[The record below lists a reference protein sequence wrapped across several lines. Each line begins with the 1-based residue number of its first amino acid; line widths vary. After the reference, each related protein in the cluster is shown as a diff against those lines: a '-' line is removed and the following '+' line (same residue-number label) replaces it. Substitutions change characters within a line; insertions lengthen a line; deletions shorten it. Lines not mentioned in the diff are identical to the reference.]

1 MTASDTPPAG
11 NPAKDTAW
19 DPAPI
24 CRWLLTEGRMLE
36 DLDAVTAALGQRMKA
51 AGAPVWRLRLS
62 MRVLHPL
69 TTAISA
75 VWEDGTRVAEHITTT
90 HGLEAQ
96 PAYKGSPM
104 ARINE
109 TSQPYRKR
117 LEDDLGPEDHIV
129 LHELKARG
137 VTDYYGLRVLFR
149 SGNGCIPV
157 FNTCRPG
164 GFTDS
169 DIAAFHRISD
179 TLAPIAEV
187 FCLQIIS
194 AAVAEAYLGRR
205 SGQRV
210 LAGQI
215 RRGDIETLQAA
226 ILISD
231 IRGWTTLNAEI
242 GAEAAL
248 MLANRYFGIMGAA
261 VEGHGGEIL
270 KLTGDG
276 VLAVF
281 PAEAQSEAEACQ
293 NALNAARA
301 AFDTAKAADPAL
313 GLTFGIGL
321 HFGEVL
327 YGNVGSDTR
336 LDFTAMGPA
345 VNAVARIEGLCGELG
360 RPLLCSEEFTEL
372 AGGSFT
378 EAACRQLK
386 GEAQARR
393 VFTP

>member
-1 MTASDTPPAG
+1 MTASDASPG
-11 NPAKDTAW
+11 W

-24 CRWLLTEGRMLE
+24 CRWLLTDGRMLP
-36 DLDAVTAALGQRMKA
+36 DLDAVTAELGQRLKA

-69 TTAISA
+69 TSAISA
-75 VWEDGTRVAEHITTT
+75 VWEDGRREAEHISSA
-90 HGLEAQ
+90 HGLETQ
-96 PAYKGSPM
+96 PAYTGSPM
-104 ARINE
+104 AYINE

-117 LEDDLGPEDHIV
+117 LEDPLGPGDHAV

-149 SGNGCIPV
+149 TGNGCIPV

-164 GFTDS
+164 GFNDA
-169 DIAAFHRISD
+169 DIAAFHRICE

-205 SGQRV
+205 SGRRV
-210 LAGQI
+210 LSGQI
-215 RRGDIETLQAA
+215 TRGHIDTLQSA

-231 IRGWTTLNAEI
+231 IRGWTMLNARL
-242 GAEAAL
+242 GAAAAL
-248 MLANRYFGIMGAA
+248 PLANRYFGIMGAA
-261 VEGHGGEIL
+261 VEDHGGEIL

-281 PAEAQSEAEACQ
+281 PAEGIDAAAACR
-293 NALNAARA
+293 NAL
-301 AFDTAKAADPAL
+301 KAASDAFEAAAGAAPPL
-313 GLTFGIGL
+313 EVSFGIGL
-321 HFGEVL
+321 HFGELL

-345 VNAVARIEGLCGELG
+345 VNAAARIEGLCGELG
-360 RPLLCSEEFTEL
+360 QPLLCSEHFADL
-372 AGGSFT
+372 AGGTFR

-386 GEAQARR
+386 GETQARR
-393 VFTP
+393 VFTPGAA

>member
-1 MTASDTPPAG
+1 
-11 NPAKDTAW
+11 
-19 DPAPI
+19 
-24 CRWLLTEGRMLE
+24 MLA
-36 DLDAVTAALGQRMKA
+36 DLDAVTVALGQRLKD

-75 VWEDGTRVAEHITTT
+75 VWEDGEREAEHITTA

-104 ARINE
+104 AYISE
-109 TSQPYRKR
+109 TNQPFRKQ
-117 LEDDLGPEDHIV
+117 LEAPLGPQDHAV

-164 GFTDS
+164 GFTDA
-169 DIAAFHRISD
+169 DIAAFHRISE

-194 AAVAEAYLGRR
+194 AAVAEAYLGKR

-215 RRGDIETLQAA
+215 TRGDIDTLQAA
-226 ILISD
+226 ILMSD
-231 IRGWTTLNAEI
+231 IRGWTTLNARL
-242 GAEAAL
+242 GAAAAL
-248 MLANRYFGIMGAA
+248 KLANRYFSILGAA
-261 VEGHGGEIL
+261 VEDHGGEVL
-270 KLTGDG
+270 KLIGDG
-276 VLAVF
+276 ILAVF
-281 PAEAQSEAEACQ
+281 PAEDRSSAAACRS
-293 NALNAARA
+293 ALRA
-301 AFDTAKAADPAL
+301 AHAAFEAAEAADPAL
-313 GLTFGIGL
+313 GFTFGIGL

-327 YGNVGSDTR
+327 YGNVGSDSR

-345 VNAVARIEGLCGELG
+345 VNAAARIEGLCGELG
-360 RPLLCSEEFTEL
+360 QPLLCSEEFTGL

-386 GEAQARR
+386 GEARARR